1 MVSAVIPINFG
12 YNVLNHL
19 KDRTVP
25 ELKAISASDRLPFAV
40 LTLNLEH
47 DLNIGNII
55 RSAHLLGAERVM
67 IVGNN
72 KVDTRACVGS
82 QNYTNIEKF
91 KIPYGMTIEE
101 AVYGQLEKFNY
112 IPIFVEFNEN
122 SVPIETIGTYALG
135 ILSTGAK
142 PCLIVGNEG
151 AGIPEVLMRPEYP
164 VVHINQ
170 RGVLRSFN
178 VSSAA
183 SIVIWE
189 LSKYL
194 ANLK

>member
-1 MVSAVIPINFG
+1 MNAILPINFG
-12 YNVLNHL
+12 FNVLDHI

-25 ELKAISASDRLPFAV
+25 QLKEISDNDRLPYAV
-40 LTLNLEH
+40 LMLNLEH

-55 RSAHLLGAERVM
+55 RSAHLLGAERVI

-91 KIPYGMTIEE
+91 KIPEGMTIEE
-101 AVYGQLEKFNY
+101 AVFGQLTKFNY
-112 IPIFVEFNEN
+112 FLIFVEYNDS
-122 SVPIETIGTYALG
+122 SVSVETIGLYAKS
-135 ILSTGAK
+135 ILSTGMT
-142 PCLIVGNEG
+142 PCLVVGNEQ
-151 AGIPEVLMRPEYP
+151 AGIPACLMRGEYP
-164 VVHINQ
+164 VVHIDQ

-189 LSKYL
+189 LSKFL
-194 ANLK
+194 AASLK

>member
-1 MVSAVIPINFG
+1 MSNILPINFG

-55 RSAHLLGAERVM
+55 RSAHLLGAERVI

-91 KIPYGMTIEE
+91 KIPDKMTIED
-101 AVYGQLEKFNY
+101 AVYGQLSKFNY
-112 IPIFVEFNEN
+112 IPIFVEYNED
-122 SVPIETIGTYALG
+122 SVPVEEIGLYALG
-135 ILSTGAK
+135 ILTTGAK
-142 PCLIVGNEG
+142 PCLVVGNEG
-151 AGIPEVLMRPEYP
+151 NGIPEVLMRSEYP

-189 LSKYL
+189 LAKYL
-194 ANLK
+194 GNLK